1 MMSESNQNT
10 GIVHEAMDALT
21 EDPKIPPD
29 ERVQESTFLLAAVS
43 YFVILALGAL
53 ILSGILWLYRTPD
66 TDEPAQAVPGI
77 MLIMTNWTTPFSR

>member
-1 MMSESNQNT
+1 MMRESNQAT
-10 GIVHEAMDALT
+10 AIVHDAVDALK

-43 YFVILALGAL
+43 YFVILALAAL
-53 ILSGILWLYRTPD
+53 ILGGILWLYRTPE

-77 MLIMTNWTTPFSR
+77 MLIVTNRATPISR